1 MLSTHRALLAAVI
14 AATLAAFAAS
24 TVLAQSKGGGKIIC
38 WKDKSG
44 KVIGCGDTVPPE
56 YQDSA
61 TRELDRSGV
70 TRKTTDPVA
79 EAKRAAEEA
88 EMKKQ
93 KTEETRRLT
102 EQRRQETAL
111 MATFSNEKEID
122 LKRDRDLEVVD
133 RQITQM
139 QVSQKNASDRVV
151 DLKGRIDAADKAK
164 KPISDFIREEAVR
177 AEADRVKYEQ
187 SIAAKEKEKQDIRV
201 RYAEMKKRYIEISG
215 SPRSAAAPAA
225 PAKK

>member
-1 MLSTHRALLAAVI
+1 MLKTHRVLLAAVI
-14 AATLAAFAAS
+14 AATLAAFAAGA
-24 TVLAQSKGGGKIIC
+24 VLAQSKGKIVC

-44 KVIGCGDTVPPE
+44 KVVGCGDRVPPE

-61 TRELDRSGV
+61 TRELDRSGM
-70 TRKTTDPVA
+70 TRKTTDSA
-79 EAKRAAEEA
+79 EVQAKRAAEEE

-93 KTEETRRLT
+93 KAEEKRRLT
-102 EQRRQETAL
+102 EEKRQEAAL

-139 QVSQKNASDRVV
+139 HVSQKNASERAAE
-151 DLKGRIDAADKAK
+151 LKGRIDAAEKAK
-164 KPISDFIREEAVR
+164 KPVTDFVKDEAAR
-177 AEADRVKYEQ
+177 AEADRIKYEQ
-187 SIAAKEKEKQDIRV
+187 GIAAKEKEKQDIRV
-201 RYAEMKKRYIEISG
+201 RYAEMKKRYSELSG
-215 SPRSAAAPAA
+215 SARSAAVPAA